1 MYVVFYVVFN
11 RFTEKICPWHFR
23 RWAGLCAH
31 SRKKKSLSVVNF
43 FEKSCILDAC
53 FLSENAP
60 PSLLGAG
67 QTVREKCPFG
77 VFLLRIFP
85 HSE

>member
-1 MYVVFYVVFN
+1 MSMAFSPLGWPL
-11 RFTEKICPWHFR
+11 RPLK
-23 RWAGLCAH
+23 
-31 SRKKKSLSVVNF
+31 KKKSLSVVNF

-67 QTVREKCPFG
+67 KTVREKCPFG